1 MACVGVPGGGGGVS
15 GLDLCK
21 RGEPLKWTDNGH
33 FLRQLYG
40 DTFLTNEARCNF
52 ARPTRREPRKEGR
65 DSADKIYAIVASG
78 VGPVGDHDFH
88 GATIGARSRFTS
100 ALSVAAPISSERTGR
115 NQ

>member
-40 DTFLTNEARCNF
+40 ATFLTNEARCNF

-65 DSADKIYAIVASG
+65 DWDPDHFETPDKAHFETQRIRI
-78 VGPVGDHDFH
+78 
-88 GATIGARSRFTS
+88 
-100 ALSVAAPISSERTGR
+100 ISKHKSPG
-115 NQ
+115 